1 MAADRLSALPDRVL
15 QRLVSHLCVGDAAS
29 TSLLSRRWRTIWL
42 QADGVNLDSN
52 SYDDDGDYDG
62 GKVGRQL
69 FRAALAALGAPGRR
83 PVRSLSVFAYSSY
96 QSDFLED
103 IMRVSPGM
111 DAVLA
116 APATRRLEELHMG
129 TCAELLQ
136 TCEEYVLPTS
146 RLLLPCQPSLRVL
159 DLDGLTLGPPGAAAA
174 ADFGRL
180 ETLKMASCKASI
192 EGLQVMLD
200 AAPRLARLWLE
211 CVSFTVGDLDWEARS
226 KRRLLLR
233 CPDATVSV
241 AVIHCHGTSG
251 LDIDAPGAR
260 SLRFKGYLEHFPFG
274 PAAPLGPPVNLQHV
288 EVSVCTRC
296 RNNPRYGKEAQQACP
311 PHALFW
317 GSIGM
322 FHRLRVLKLE
332 LLDINDIAVLRSE
345 EEGEGGVFLKA
356 FPELVFLELEGSYEV
371 DSHGAAVAIANLLH
385 CSPALQV
392 FHLKCKLHGDLRAFP
407 KPRLLHLSDE
417 KSARL
422 GLEKSME
429 SLKRYKSEEI
439 ASPSSCV
446 EDGDGRSDD
455 DLAALKARSFPCL
468 ESHLKKIRLQ
478 FELKSFDCF
487 EVRLAKFLVEN
498 ALVLEEMEVHD
509 GSQRVSEHIHRK
521 LPIWRANSSK
531 SKIKIV
537 GEYNDGM

>member
-15 QRLVSHLCVGDAAS
+15 QRVVSHLPVGDAAR
-29 TSLLSRRWRTIWL
+29 TSLLSRRLRTIWL
-42 QADGVNLDSN
+42 QADGVNLDSR
-52 SYDDDGDYDG
+52 SYYGGDYDG

-69 FRAALAALGAPGRR
+69 FHAALAALGAAGRR
-83 PVRSLSVFAYSSY
+83 PVRSLSVFADSSF
-96 QSDFLED
+96 QNDFLED

-116 APATRRLEELHMG
+116 APATRRLEELHMELS
-129 TCAELLQ
+129 AEFCQ
-136 TCEEYVLPTS
+136 TCDEYVLPAS
-146 RLLLPCQPSLRVL
+146 LLLLPCQPSLRVL
-159 DLDGLTLGPPGAAAA
+159 DLDGLTLGPPCAA

-180 ETLKMASCKASI
+180 ETLKLASCKTSL
-192 EGLQVMLD
+192 EGLQAMLD
-200 AAPRLARLWLE
+200 AAPRLARLCLKG
-211 CVSFTVGDLDWEARS
+211 VSFTAEGLDWEART

-251 LDIDAPGAR
+251 LDIDAPSAR
-260 SLRFKGYLEHFPFG
+260 SLRYKGYLEHFPFG
-274 PAAPLGPPVNLQHV
+274 PASPSGPPVNLQHV
-288 EVSVCTRC
+288 EVSVCTEC
-296 RNNPRYGKEAQQACP
+296 SNNRRYRREAQQAP

-317 GSIGM
+317 GSIGR
-322 FHRLRVLKLE
+322 FRRLRVLKLE

-345 EEGEGGVFLKA
+345 EEDGVFLKP
-356 FPELVFLELEGSYEV
+356 FPELVFLELKGSYEV
-371 DSHGAAVAIANLLH
+371 DSHAAAVAIANLLH

-392 FHLKCKLHGDLRAFP
+392 FHLKCKLHGDLRAVP
-407 KPRLLHLSDE
+407 KRLHLTDE
-417 KSARL
+417 RKARL

-429 SLKRYKSEEI
+429 SLERHKSEKI
-439 ASPSSCV
+439 ASPSSGV
-446 EDGDGRSDD
+446 EDGDGRGDD

-468 ESHLKKIRLQ
+468 ESHLKKIRLE

-509 GSQRVSEHIHRK
+509 GSQRVSDHIHRK
-521 LPIWRANSSK
+521 LPIWRANSLK

-537 GEYNDGM
+537 GEYK